1 MAGQAQW
8 EVNLQISNNLQELYA
23 LAEKL
28 QGQLDNMEKSKHEIK
43 LNINEDELNKA
54 MRNLNKM
61 LDSIGKGTKNFTQ
74 FENLSKDIQEAISSV
89 KLLGSAFG
97 KIDKDTGMSEMLT
110 TIKNIDTSLSSLI
123 GNFDKVKNGLSGVGD
138 EVKGLEN
145 AAKAVEKLE
154 NAKIIDIFPDDSD
167 FESILKKLDL
177 TKSKLS
183 DIQKIT
189 MKTDIV
195 KDDKG
200 HENPLTS
207 YTLKDSRG
215 SSEIYGE
222 SSHKQM
228 GQMLRQNYVA
238 YDSKEAEKEQKEQKQ
253 AQDKSRKYALKTAR
267 ENIANYKKH
276 AKELN
281 RLKSAQ
287 VTSKDTK
294 SYDEQIKIEEKELEA
309 ASTAMQKS
317 MQRMSSFYNQN
328 PLPIEQWREYNDV
341 SDEEALKNFN
351 STQKHD
357 RMKNDYCKKNN
368 IELIRIPY
376 WDYKNIEEI
385 LTKKLCS

>member
-110 TIKNIDTSLSSLI
+110 TIKNIDISLSSLI

-145 AAKAVEKLE
+145 AAKAVERLE
-154 NAKIIDIFPDDSD
+154 NAKIIDIFPDDND
-167 FESILKKLDL
+167 FKSILKKLDL

-200 HENPLTS
+200 HEKPLTS

-294 SYDEQIKIEEKELEA
+294 SYDEQIKI
-309 ASTAMQKS
+309 
-317 MQRMSSFYNQN
+317 
-328 PLPIEQWREYNDV
+328 
-341 SDEEALKNFN
+341 
-351 STQKHD
+351 
-357 RMKNDYCKKNN
+357 
-368 IELIRIPY
+368 
-376 WDYKNIEEI
+376 
-385 LTKKLCS
+385 

>member
-200 HENPLTS
+200 HILIN
-207 YTLKDSRG
+207 K
-215 SSEIYGE
+215 I
-222 SSHKQM
+222 
-228 GQMLRQNYVA
+228 
-238 YDSKEAEKEQKEQKQ
+238 
-253 AQDKSRKYALKTAR
+253 KT
-267 ENIANYKKH
+267 
-276 AKELN
+276 
-281 RLKSAQ
+281 
-287 VTSKDTK
+287 
-294 SYDEQIKIEEKELEA
+294 
-309 ASTAMQKS
+309 
-317 MQRMSSFYNQN
+317 
-328 PLPIEQWREYNDV
+328 
-341 SDEEALKNFN
+341 
-351 STQKHD
+351 
-357 RMKNDYCKKNN
+357 
-368 IELIRIPY
+368 
-376 WDYKNIEEI
+376 
-385 LTKKLCS
+385 